1 MDIHTAKEVVCDAF
15 ESYKSGKTAIDCNFY
30 NQFVKLIESHAID
43 DTAEAA
49 EFLESMQ
56 HDSFYEDHHMPRTWK
71 TVVTKRKAME
81 GMMKVLRL
89 PAITS
94 YIIKAKGEETVHNI
108 LSKLSNMRIFYDQ
121 QHSHIKRERADS
133 ACHKDEVVSDL
144 QSEEL
149 DPANSDVSEEDAQDM
164 KLMMNGDIETDG
176 VAIRRKY
183 QYYDQIIDIQEQ
195 KVQQLQILVA
205 QLEAEITRLQ
215 TSDIDKVKLQTRYD
229 CLVEENNRLYDVIK
243 HHAFNR

>member
-15 ESYKSGKTAIDCNFY
+15 ESYKSGTKAVDCNFY

-43 DTAEAA
+43 DTTDAA
-49 EFLESMQ
+49 DFLESMQ
-56 HDSFYEDHHMPRTWK
+56 NDSFYEDHHMPRTWK

-89 PAITS
+89 PAITD
-94 YIIKAKGEETVHNI
+94 YIVKAKGEDTVRNI
-108 LSKLSNMRIFYDQ
+108 LSKLSNMRLFYDQ
-121 QHSHIKRERADS
+121 QHSHSKRERADS
-133 ACHKDEVVSDL
+133 ACHKDDVVSDS

-149 DPANSDVSEEDAQDM
+149 DPANSDISDEDA
-164 KLMMNGDIETDG
+164 KDINDDEMETDG
-176 VAIRRKY
+176 VAMRRKDH
-183 QYYDQIIDIQEQ
+183 YYDQIIDIQEQ
-195 KVQQLQILVA
+195 KVQQLQMLVA

-215 TSDIDKVKLQTRYD
+215 TGDIDKVKLQTRYD